1 MKRYPLGNTGI
12 SVSKICFG
20 SLTMGPLQR
29 NLSANEGASLI
40 EYAYERGVNFI
51 DTAELYE
58 TYAHIKAA
66 LKNIQREDFIIASKC
81 YAYSEETAQQSFEKA
96 LREMGTDYVD
106 VFMLH
111 EQMSEHTIRG
121 HYEAIE
127 YFLKMK
133 QEGKIRAFGISTHY
147 VSGVLGA
154 MKYPEIQIVHPIT
167 NVNGLGIQDGT
178 RADMEMALKRYKE
191 TGGGI
196 LGMKPLG
203 GGNLLTSVDACF
215 DYILNQDYIDSIAF
229 GMQSFDEID
238 YNIKRVNGE
247 QIPEQLALK
256 VAKNDKKLQIADW
269 CIGCGACVKK
279 CDHKALSLEG
289 QMAVVDRSRC
299 VLCGYCSSVCPEFCI
314 KVY

>member
-1 MKRYPLGNTGI
+1 MKRYPLGKTGI

-40 EYAYERGVNFI
+40 EYAYERGINFI

-66 LKNIQREDFIIASKC
+66 LKHIQRDDFVIASKC
-81 YAYSEETAQQSFEKA
+81 YAYSEETARQSFEKA
-96 LREMGTDYVD
+96 LREMGTDYID

-154 MKYPEIQIVHPIT
+154 LKYPEIQIVHPIT

-178 RADMEMALKRYKE
+178 RADMEMALRRYKD

-215 DYILNQDYIDSIAF
+215 DYILKQDYIDSIAF

-247 QIPEQLALK
+247 TIPEQLALK
-256 VAKNDKKLQIADW
+256 VSKNDKKLQIADW

-279 CDHKALSLEG
+279 CDHKALRLDG

>member
-66 LKNIQREDFIIASKC
+66 LRNIQREDFIIASKC

-203 GGNLLTSVDACF
+203 GGNLLSSVDACF
-215 DYILNQDYIDSIAF
+215 DYILKQNYIDSIAF

-256 VAKNDKKLQIADW
+256 VAKNDIIL
-269 CIGCGACVKK
+269 
-279 CDHKALSLEG
+279 
-289 QMAVVDRSRC
+289 
-299 VLCGYCSSVCPEFCI
+299 F
-314 KVY
+314 

>member
-178 RADMEMALKRYKE
+178 RVDMEMALKRYKE

-203 GGNLLTSVDACF
+203 GGNLLSSVDACF
-215 DYILNQDYIDSIAF
+215 DYILKQNYIDSIAF

>member
-178 RADMEMALKRYKE
+178 RADMEMALKHYKE

-247 QIPEQLALK
+247 HIPEQLALK